1 MRSRPLAYLLE
12 GTFRSYFTGK
22 PLPAAGGQ
30 ADGAPAGK
38 GAQGEASGGPG
49 KITGEGGFVPVCAR
63 PGKIFL
69 IGSSQMLAN
78 NLLDTDSQNPDSTFV
93 MNLLDVLNDRMDISL
108 MRSKT
113 LTINPLEET
122 SVRTK
127 MFIKTFNIAGVPAM
141 VAGIGLLAWVRRR
154 IRKKRIEGLFAR
166 RA

>member
-1 MRSRPLAYLLE
+1 
-12 GTFRSYFTGK
+12 
-22 PLPAAGGQ
+22 
-30 ADGAPAGK
+30 
-38 GAQGEASGGPG
+38 
-49 KITGEGGFVPVCAR
+49 
-63 PGKIFL
+63 
-69 IGSSQMLAN
+69 MLAN